1 MKAKALN
8 YTNSRLKNLL
18 LCLLLSL
25 LPARGL
31 LAQPPS
37 YVTYFK
43 VQDGDFFYR
52 QLHVCQDRS
61 VLLVT
66 AFSVTYLSPE
76 GKVLWSYNSTDVKKI
91 PEDTNELNYYAGF
104 GNIAEDEEGIYINA
118 GVHISPCL
126 IKLNRQGEV
135 LFDTIYYQSWLL
147 KEDIMYALSHIAVNG
162 EYLDFAAYYPKD
174 LYFDSSIGS
183 YDFTKGCYAFH
194 RINKNTG
201 ERIYNH
207 YECISQDS
215 SNGILKMFPV
225 KGPEKGYI
233 LHGITQPNRFSDYTQ
248 KPIIG

>member
-8 YTNSRLKNLL
+8 YTNSRLKSLL

-76 GKVLWSYNSTDVKKI
+76 GKVLWSYNSTDVKKL

-104 GNIAEDEEGIYINA
+104 RGVAEDDEGIYINA
-118 GVHISPCL
+118 DAYSSPCL

-162 EYLDFAAYYPKD
+162 EYLDFAAYYPND
-174 LYFDSSIGS
+174 LHFDSSLG
-183 YDFTKGCYAFH
+183 YYEFYQGCYVFH

-233 LHGITQPNRFSDYTQ
+233 FNPTDLVTILKQ
-248 KPIIG
+248 IIG